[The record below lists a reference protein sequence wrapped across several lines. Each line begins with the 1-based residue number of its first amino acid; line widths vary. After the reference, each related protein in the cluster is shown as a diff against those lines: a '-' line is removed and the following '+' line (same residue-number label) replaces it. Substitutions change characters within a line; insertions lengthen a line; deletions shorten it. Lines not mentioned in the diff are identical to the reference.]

1 MAVGATAIALI
12 LSLWLEAGIAHPLGA
27 FFYIAIAMSTCYGGL
42 RPGLVA
48 IGLSTLAFK
57 YYFIPPVGQL
67 QILNLHDVI
76 RLALFVMVALMLS
89 LLSANLQESN
99 RKNAD
104 LNRKLI
110 DESADR
116 LKIALTEAKTSQ
128 LLLQQ
133 QIEQQH
139 LVMDMSQ
146 RIRRSL
152 NLQDILLTAV
162 DEVRQVLQT
171 DRVIV
176 FRFLPDWSG
185 VVAVESCGPQ
195 WTAILSTEINDPCFG
210 KNYVEPFKQG
220 LVTAKAD
227 IYTAGLDECHLNLLA
242 QFQVRAN
249 LVVPII
255 KNGELWGLLITHH
268 CSAPRQ
274 WQTAEIDLLRQ
285 IAAQLGIAL
294 QQSDLLTQAEIELKE
309 RRQAEENLKRA
320 KAELEDRVAE
330 RTAALEAANDRLHQS
345 EARYR
350 AIVEDQTELIVRF
363 APDSTILFVN
373 DAYCSYFNVNRD
385 DILGKSYNPVIYEA
399 DRETVAQQVQLITP
413 ENPLVVIENRVIN
426 GRGDLRWTQ
435 WVNRLMPDAG
445 GNLVEL
451 QSVGRDITAM
461 KEVEQAL
468 RDSEESR
475 RLALDLTHIGCWDQ
489 SLVHGTMI
497 WNDNHFSL
505 LGLEPYS
512 VEPSYDLWRRHVH
525 PDDIDWVEQRLKDA
539 LATHT
544 DYAAEYRIVYSD
556 QSIHWLMARAKA
568 VYDQAGQPVRSL
580 GVLLDVTD
588 RKLVEVALQQQTQ
601 QEQLR
606 WSITQAI
613 RQSLDL
619 YAILNSTVDQLRQTL
634 QGDRVAV
641 YRFRPDWSGD
651 FIAESVG
658 EGWVNL
664 VEPETETVWR
674 DTYLQ
679 ENQGGY
685 LQPDQTFVVSD
696 IYGAGL
702 EPCHLDLLEQF
713 QARAYAIA
721 PIFSGETL
729 WGLLAIYQNAAPRRW
744 QTWEVELLQQI
755 AIQLAIAIQQSELYS
770 QLQVEL
776 QERQQAEAVLR
787 ESERRWRSLLDNVQL
802 IVVGLDIHG
811 NIEYANPFFL
821 KLTGYRWEEISGQCW
836 FDRFINASQKSATKL
851 ILQGVLEQKIHP
863 HQQNPILTKA
873 GEERMI
879 AWSNTALQ
887 DIAGNVIGIVSIG
900 EDITERYKVDRMKSE
915 FISMVSHELRTPLTS
930 MQAALSLLNDKIIDP
945 FSEEGEATIQ
955 IATDGTDR
963 LVRLVNDILDLE
975 RLESGKVRLEKR
987 LCDVNDLVNTAIA
1000 QMQEMAKQ
1008 VDITLEAH
1016 SCHFQAE
1023 VDGDRV
1029 IQILTNLLSNA
1040 IKFSPHHS
1048 LVKLSVEHQ
1057 PGLGQTEADAL
1068 KFAVC
1073 DQGRGIP
1080 ADKLESIFDRFH

>member
-1 MAVGATAIALI
+1 
-12 LSLWLEAGIAHPLGA
+12 
-27 FFYIAIAMSTCYGGL
+27 
-42 RPGLVA
+42 
-48 IGLSTLAFK
+48 
-57 YYFIPPVGQL
+57 
-67 QILNLHDVI
+67 
-76 RLALFVMVALMLS
+76 
-89 LLSANLQESN
+89 
-99 RKNAD
+99 
-104 LNRKLI
+104 
-110 DESADR
+110 
-116 LKIALTEAKTSQ
+116 
-128 LLLQQ
+128 
-133 QIEQQH
+133 
-139 LVMDMSQ
+139 
-146 RIRRSL
+146 
-152 NLQDILLTAV
+152 
-162 DEVRQVLQT
+162 
-171 DRVIV
+171 
-176 FRFLPDWSG
+176 
-185 VVAVESCGPQ
+185 
-195 WTAILSTEINDPCFG
+195 
-210 KNYVEPFKQG
+210 
-220 LVTAKAD
+220 
-227 IYTAGLDECHLNLLA
+227 
-242 QFQVRAN
+242 
-249 LVVPII
+249 
-255 KNGELWGLLITHH
+255 
-268 CSAPRQ
+268 
-274 WQTAEIDLLRQ
+274 
-285 IAAQLGIAL
+285 
-294 QQSDLLTQAEIELKE
+294 
-309 RRQAEENLKRA
+309 
-320 KAELEDRVAE
+320 
-330 RTAALEAANDRLHQS
+330 
-345 EARYR
+345 
-350 AIVEDQTELIVRF
+350 
-363 APDSTILFVN
+363 
-373 DAYCSYFNVNRD
+373 
-385 DILGKSYNPVIYEA
+385 
-399 DRETVAQQVQLITP
+399 
-413 ENPLVVIENRVIN
+413 
-426 GRGDLRWTQ
+426 
-435 WVNRLMPDAG
+435 MPDAG

-475 RLALDLTHIGCWDQ
+475 RLALDFTHIGCWDQ

-525 PDDIDWVEQRLKDA
+525 PDDIDWVEQRLQDA

-544 DYAAEYRIVYSD
+544 DYAAEYRIVYPD
-556 QSIHWLMARAKA
+556 RSIHWLMARAKA
-568 VYDQAGQPVRSL
+568 VYNQAGQPVRSL

-588 RKLVEVALQQQTQ
+588 RKLTEVALQQQTQ

-651 FIAESVG
+651 FISESVG

-664 VEPETETVWR
+664 VGPEIETVWR

-679 ENQGGY
+679 ENHGGY

-696 IYGAGL
+696 VYGAGQQA
-702 EPCHLDLLEQF
+702 CHLDLLEQF

-729 WGLLAIYQNAAPRRW
+729 WGLLAIYQNSAPRRW

-755 AIQLAIAIQQSELYS
+755 ASQLAIAIQQSELYS

-975 RLESGKVRLEKR
+975 RLESGKVRLEKH
-987 LCDVNDLVNTAIA
+987 LYDVNDLVNTAIA

-1008 VDITLEAH
+1008 ADITLEAH
-1016 SCHFQAE
+1016 SCHFRAE

-1048 LVKLSVEHQ
+1048 LVRLSVEHQ

-1080 ADKLESIFDRFH
+1080 ADKLETIFDRFHQVDASDSRQKGGTGLGLAICRSIVQQHGGDIWAESPAGQGSRFYFTIPLGRTANPTPRVN